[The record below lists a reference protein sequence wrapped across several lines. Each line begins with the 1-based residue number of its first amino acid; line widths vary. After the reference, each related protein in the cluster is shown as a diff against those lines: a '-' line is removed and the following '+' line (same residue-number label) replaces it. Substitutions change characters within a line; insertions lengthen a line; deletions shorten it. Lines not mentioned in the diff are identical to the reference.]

1 MRWNAE
7 SGVFSVP
14 LGARILITNNIYSFL
29 MNFLIG
35 SDNHT
40 YILLEV
46 LSSQKAGCSH
56 TSVLQFEFNHFLF
69 SFQ

>member
-14 LGARILITNNIYSFL
+14 SSARILITDNIYSFL
-29 MNFLIG
+29 MSFLIG

-46 LSSQKAGCSH
+46 LSSQKAGCS
-56 TSVLQFEFNHFLF
+56 V
-69 SFQ
+69 